1 MKAGSSGILTLEYC
15 LLKEDTAL
23 LTQILFSGKS
33 VLASTGPILLL
44 LLFRAVM
51 LHWLCVLGV
60 RVQVIFSITFCK
72 YVWFI

>member
-1 MKAGSSGILTLEYC
+1 MKAGGSGILTLEYC

-44 LLFRAVM
+44 LLFLAVM

-60 RVQVIFSITFCK
+60 CVQVIFSITFCK